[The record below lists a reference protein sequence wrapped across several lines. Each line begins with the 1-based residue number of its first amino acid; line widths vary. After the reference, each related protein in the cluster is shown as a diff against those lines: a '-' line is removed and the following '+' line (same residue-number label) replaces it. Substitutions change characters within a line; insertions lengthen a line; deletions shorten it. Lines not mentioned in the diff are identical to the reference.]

1 MKNSIFITRRYRVSL
16 SYIVNNII
24 QYIIPHNANLL
35 DDYSSMDLLIDK
47 SDTVGGSNDHNLP
60 VNFTAVIDMKEA
72 KMN

>member
-1 MKNSIFITRRYRVSL
+1 M
-16 SYIVNNII
+16 NNII